1 MQGPVACK
9 DACIEMHPSANFG
22 GLASG
27 RKRINFC
34 LLVRLDFDNFAFVFL
49 VELVATLGD
58 EDARVNNSRD
68 LCTKQVL
75 LLSKEERIA
84 HDIALKIT

>member
-1 MQGPVACK
+1 
-9 DACIEMHPSANFG
+9 MHPSANFG
-22 GLASG
+22 GLASR
-27 RKRINFC
+27 RKRINLC
-34 LLVRLDFDNFAFVFL
+34 LLVGLDFDNFAFVLL
-49 VELVATLGD
+49 VELVATFRD
-58 EDARVNNSRD
+58 EDARVNDSRD